1 MKFKSFALL
10 VLIAL
15 IFGCNNSNLDKQ
27 RELDLKEKEL
37 ALKEKELLLKQEDNN
52 KALKDNSKVDSPEP
66 ELIKANQLSNI
77 ENILGNWFI
86 PHAGMMNIKFS
97 RDGSFEFN
105 DYNLN
110 LGKEELL
117 TGTFQLENGTL
128 TLLYNDRPKQKFKFY
143 KGTEGDSRFYIK
155 GSNGYYFIKGENG
168 DS

>member
-10 VLIAL
+10 ALIAL
-15 IFGCNNSNLDKQ
+15 IFGCNNPNLDKQ

-37 ALKEKELLLKQEDNN
+37 DLKEKELLLKQEDNN
-52 KALKDNSKVDSPEP
+52 VLKDNSLVDSPEP
-66 ELIKANQLSNI
+66 ELIEANQLSNI

-86 PHAGMMNIKFS
+86 PHAGMINIKFI

-105 DYNLN
+105 DYNSN

-128 TLLYNDRPKQKFKFY
+128 TLLYNDRPKQKFNFY

-168 DS
+168 DP